1 MITQEQHD
9 KLLAD
14 ASSLTPEGVVAL
26 LRRSGLERIAA
37 RLDYL
42 RQVVDE
48 DPEHPPLKI
57 ESLRSL
63 AAFLVAAWQWP
74 NPQISAGPDGLLSAQ
89 WRTPSGEA
97 MAMEFLASG
106 LIRYAALSSP
116 GDPDGQWSVSGT
128 LPRSEVMAAVEPFT
142 VRMQRR

>member
-9 KLLAD
+9 ELLAD
-14 ASSLTPEGVVAL
+14 ASSLTHEGVVAL
-26 LRRSGLERIAA
+26 LRRSGLEGIAA

-48 DPEHPPLKI
+48 DPEHPPMAI

-63 AAFLVAAWQWP
+63 ARFLVAERQLP
-74 NPQISAGPDGLLSAQ
+74 HPQISVGPDGLLSAQ
-89 WRTPSGEA
+89 WRTTSNDV
-97 MAMEFLASG
+97 MAMEFLGSG
-106 LIRYAALSSP
+106 LIRFAALSSP
-116 GDPDGQWSVSGT
+116 GDPEDPWSVSGT
-128 LPRSEVMAAVEPFT
+128 LPRNEVMTAVEPFT